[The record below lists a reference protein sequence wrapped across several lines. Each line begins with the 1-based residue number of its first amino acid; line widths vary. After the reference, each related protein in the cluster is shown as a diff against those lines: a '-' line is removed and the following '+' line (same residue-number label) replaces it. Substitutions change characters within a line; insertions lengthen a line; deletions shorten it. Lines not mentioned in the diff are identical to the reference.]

1 MDLFKC
7 KNKYKLVLSW
17 EDIEYKSDNEA
28 FVKNPVFSGPAMS
41 LASQIND
48 GDTIDLDITSQHIL
62 VLGYWDIINFK
73 WSKVL
78 SQDSSQAVMDFGIF
92 TSPEMTKVRLFES
105 DDILLIDTENHED
118 EKHQYN
124 LVYKTVVAK
133 KDESPYNY
141 KSE

>member
-17 EDIEYKSDNEA
+17 GEIEYKSDNEA

-41 LASQIND
+41 LASKIEG
-48 GDTIDLDITSQHIL
+48 GDSIDLDVTSQHIL

-73 WSKVL
+73 WNKVL
-78 SQDSSQAVMDFGIF
+78 AQDGESAAMDYGVF

-105 DDILLIDTENHED
+105 GDILLIDTENHED

-124 LVYKTVVAK
+124 LVYKTIVAK
-133 KDESPYNY
+133 DDESPYNY